1 MTSRIAALLLVLALT
16 GCAATPMRHTW
27 EDRLRGDTIV
37 LLGEVHDNA
46 EHHRQRLE
54 VLRRAFATGWRP
66 AIAMEQFDR
75 ERQTDIERA
84 RRERP
89 RDAQHVIDLATPAG
103 KANRGNWNWNFYR
116 PFVELA
122 LEYEVPLIAAN
133 LSSADISKVVRE
145 GYAAVFDAQTLSA
158 LGLDQP
164 VPATVQ
170 AAQEREIEVGHC
182 NALPAKMVP
191 VMARGQLAR
200 DAVMA
205 SIVNQRPNQGV
216 VLLAGNGH
224 VRRDIGVPHW
234 LNAASRTRTLAIGFL
249 EQSRSSQLEPA
260 FDAVVRTAAAVRVD
274 PCIEFIEFTKRMKPR

>member
-1 MTSRIAALLLVLALT
+1 MPYGCLATLLLVILFT
-16 GCAATPMRHTW
+16 GCATAPPYTDW

-46 EHHRQRLE
+46 EHHRRRLA
-54 VLRRAFATGWRP
+54 VLRRAFAAGWRP

-75 ERQTDIERA
+75 ERQSDIDRA

-89 RDAQHVIDLATPAG
+89 RDAQRVIDLATQSSG
-103 KANRGNWNWNFYR
+103 KTGGNWNWNFYR

-133 LSSADISKVVRE
+133 LSSADTSKVVRE

-164 VPATVQ
+164 IPATMQ
-170 AAQEREIEVGHC
+170 SAQEREIEVGHC
-182 NALPAKMVP
+182 NALPAKMLP
-191 VMARGQLAR
+191 AMARGQLAR

-205 SIVNQRPNQGV
+205 STLNQRPNQGL

-234 LNAASRTRTLAIGFL
+234 LNAVSRTRTLAIGFL
-249 EQSRSSQLEPA
+249 EESRASKLESA
-260 FDAVVRTAAAVRVD
+260 FDAVVRTVAAERVD
-274 PCIEFIEFTKRMKPR
+274 PCIEFTQRMKSR